1 MKIFALV
8 MLVTILV
15 GKIALYLYEFT
26 KMDSYTSDIEYNAV
40 WLTIIS
46 GVIMYVGYY
55 YLIQG
60 VNIGYFITLV
70 VTVFVFASGIAVT
83 CLRKWRVFHI
93 NTADGFVSY
102 NIANTALMK
111 VKKIGRY
118 VIHDDD
124 FPISKHIK
132 VMFAKDVVSC
142 RDMAKIVREAC
153 MEKGA
158 KSNIGEIIL
167 LMSLI
172 HAVEVIVD
180 VSFFIKILTM

>member
-8 MLVTILV
+8 LLITILV

-26 KMDSYTSDIEYNAV
+26 KRDSYTSDIEYNAV

-46 GVIMYVGYY
+46 GVIMYIGYY

-60 VNIGYFITLV
+60 VGIGYFITLA
-70 VTVFVFASGIAVT
+70 VTVCVFASGIAAT
-83 CLRKWRVFHI
+83 LFRRWRSFHI
-93 NTADGFVSY
+93 NTSDGFVSY
-102 NIANTALMK
+102 AIANSVLIK
-111 VKKIGRY
+111 VKKAGRY

-124 FPISKHIK
+124 FPINKHIK
-132 VMFAKDVVSC
+132 IMFAKDVVSC

-153 MEKGA
+153 MEKDA

-172 HAVEVIVD
+172 HAVELIVD
-180 VSFFIKILTM
+180 ISFFIKILTM